1 MKSEVEVGARA
12 FASDRNH
19 GACHW
24 LSGSSGELHFWSQDN
39 SHHSTTIFILAI
51 VIRRA
56 QGRILDRFS

>member
-24 LSGSSGELHFWSQDN
+24 LISSRSLPN
-39 SHHSTTIFILAI
+39 KKNILTSILFVYKLLFNLISIDDI
-51 VIRRA
+51 V
-56 QGRILDRFS
+56 

>member
-24 LSGSSGELHFWSQDN
+24 LISSRSLPN
-39 SHHSTTIFILAI
+39 KKNILTSILFVYKLYLNVFKLISIDDI
-51 VIRRA
+51 V
-56 QGRILDRFS
+56 

>member
-24 LSGSSGELHFWSQDN
+24 LISSRSLPN
-39 SHHSTTIFILAI
+39 KKNILTSILFVYQLLFNLISIDDI
-51 VIRRA
+51 V
-56 QGRILDRFS
+56 

>member
-24 LSGSSGELHFWSQDN
+24 LIN
-39 SHHSTTIFILAI
+39 SRSLPNKKTFYDFYTIGI
-51 VIRRA
+51 
-56 QGRILDRFS
+56 